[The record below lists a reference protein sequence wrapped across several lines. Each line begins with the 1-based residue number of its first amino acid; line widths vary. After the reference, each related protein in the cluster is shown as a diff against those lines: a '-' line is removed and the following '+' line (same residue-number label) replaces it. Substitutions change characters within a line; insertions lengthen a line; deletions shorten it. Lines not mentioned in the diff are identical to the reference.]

1 MTQQSYQMYETLK
14 EALGA
19 ETLLDDIYQA
29 MSEDEAIEMFKFIIN
44 QRDIEL

>member
-1 MTQQSYQMYETLK
+1 MKQDSYQMYETLK
-14 EALGA
+14 ETLGA

-29 MSEDEAIEMFKFIIN
+29 MSEDEAIEMFNFIAN